1 MKRFILILYNY
12 IIFFLPGILPEL
24 FKRLMNKDIIVLK
37 GYLDMTLGIFHK
49 QNWGDDMNVYLAQL
63 WFNKKVINYSSS
75 FYSMFF
81 GKRNYSLIGSILQDA
96 DDRTIVWG
104 SGLLYENLYPR
115 EQPKKIY
122 AVRGPLSREVLI
134 KHGINCPKVYGD
146 PILLLPRYYHP
157 QISKKYK
164 IGIIPHFHDEENKL
178 LSEYASLNNGIR
190 IISMKRYKKWENVID
205 DILSCD
211 LILSSSLHGLIL
223 SDAYG
228 IKNVWIEFEKQAE
241 DKKFKFCDYFASVH
255 QDRTLPIIIKTI
267 LDFDIAK
274 DKGLDYQPIVID
286 LKPLINN
293 CPFTLPFS

>member
-1 MKRFILILYNY
+1 MKRFILTLYYY

-37 GYLDMTLGIFHK
+37 SYLDMTLGIFHK
-49 QNWGDDMNVYLAQL
+49 HNWGDDMNVYLAQL

-81 GKRNYSLIGSILQDA
+81 GERNYSLIGSILQDA

-104 SGLLYENLYPR
+104 SGLLYEDLYPR
-115 EQPKKIY
+115 KQPKKIY

-157 QISKKYK
+157 QINKRYK
-164 IGIIPHFHDEENKL
+164 IGIIPHFHDEKNKL
-178 LSEYASLNNGIR
+178 LSEYVSLNNGIH
-190 IISMKRYKKWENVID
+190 IISMKRYRKWENVID

-228 IKNVWIEFEKQAE
+228 IKNIWIEFEKQAE

-255 QDRTLPIIIKTI
+255 QDRKTPIIIKTI
-267 LDFDIAK
+267 FDFDIAK